1 MRNEE
6 AEKMIADLEAKLQEK
21 TSTIE
26 ALGKE
31 KSKLAQTIQQKED
44 EIRLI
49 KLKKDHVSHQS
60 INQPKNTP
68 QSDSETPLSE
78 NARTKNPGIAIKNLK
93 IVLNNHPTLPTDEV
107 CASSLT
113 GEYLK
118 VPQAFKVYLFL
129 K

>member
-6 AEKMIADLEAKLQEK
+6 AEKLIADLEAKLQEK

-49 KLKKDHVSHQS
+49 KLKKDQLGSS
-60 INQPKNTP
+60 LNQPKNTP
-68 QSDSETPLSE
+68 QSDSETPLSSE
-78 NARTKNPGIAIKNLK
+78 NARTKNTGPAIKNLK
-93 IVLNNHPTLPTDEV
+93 IVLNNHPTLPTEEV
-107 CASSLT
+107 YTSSST

-118 VPQAFKVYLFL
+118 VSQAFKVLEN
-129 K
+129 